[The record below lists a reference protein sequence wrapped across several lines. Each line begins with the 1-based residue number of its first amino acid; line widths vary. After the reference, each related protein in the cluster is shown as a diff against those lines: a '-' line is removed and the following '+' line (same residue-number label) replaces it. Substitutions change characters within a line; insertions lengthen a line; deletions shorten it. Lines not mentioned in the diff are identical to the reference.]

1 MFKMKQGLILLN
13 AYGSVT
19 AMEYVANRLKNEFE
33 NLGVNIGI
41 LANNFFA
48 AKIQEDGSIGLNLPK
63 EYDFCV
69 YLNKDKYISQMLES
83 QGLKLFN
90 SHNSIQI
97 CDDKVLTFITL
108 SKHNIPMPT
117 TLPGL
122 LCFSPLSKI
131 EEKTYLHIE
140 RSLGYPLIVKSSY
153 GSFGSGVYKIDNREQ
168 LVEIMEKLKT
178 RPHLFQRFVE
188 SSSGKD
194 IRVTVIGGKVVSAI
208 VRKSETDFRS
218 NLELGGTASKI
229 TPDRKLIC
237 LCEKVAKLL
246 KLDYCGIDVLFGQ
259 NGNYLICEVN
269 SNAIFKGS
277 ESASGVNIAGLYA
290 KHIFTKVYKEKIK
303 N

>member
-33 NLGVNIGI
+33 NLGVNIDI

-122 LCFSPLSKI
+122 LCFSPMSKI

-140 RSLGYPLIVKSSY
+140 KSLGYPLIV
-153 GSFGSGVYKIDNREQ
+153 KIDNREQ

>member
-1 MFKMKQGLILLN
+1 MLN
-13 AYGSVT
+13 AYGSVP
-19 AMEYVANRLKNEFE
+19 AMEYVANRLKAEFSLLE
-33 NLGVNIGI
+33 VKIDI
-41 LANNFFA
+41 LPNNFFA
-48 AKIQEDGSIGLNLPK
+48 AKIQEDGSIGINLPK
-63 EYDFCV
+63 IYDFCV

-83 QGLKLFN
+83 QGLRLFN
-90 SHNSIQI
+90 SHNSIQT

-122 LCFSPLSKI
+122 LCFSASSKI
-131 EEKTYLHIE
+131 EEKTILQIE
-140 RSLGYPLIVKSSY
+140 ETLGYPMVVKSSY

-188 SSSGKD
+188 SSYGKD

-208 VRKSETDFRS
+208 IRKSDTDFRS
-218 NLELGGTASKI
+218 NLELGGTATKT
-229 TPDRKLIC
+229 TPDKKLVA

-246 KLDYCGIDVLFGQ
+246 KLDYCGIDVLFGE
-259 NGNYLICEVN
+259 NGKYLICEVN

-290 KHIFTKVYKEKIK
+290 QHIFKKVYKEKNK